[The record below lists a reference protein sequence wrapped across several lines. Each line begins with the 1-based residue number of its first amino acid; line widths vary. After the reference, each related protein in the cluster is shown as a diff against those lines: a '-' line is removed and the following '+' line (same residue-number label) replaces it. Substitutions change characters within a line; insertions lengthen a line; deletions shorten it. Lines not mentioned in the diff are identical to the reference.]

1 MNFIEFLI
9 ESASSKYTR
18 EQLLELDWDKLC
30 EMAYGVKA
38 GDIIQLD
45 PKKIKLKHPDT
56 ENAQHKFDLY
66 GMKWVRS
73 VKFDEPIKVSLGLEG
88 KNNKEDWYLEDGHHR
103 LFAARKL
110 KMPYITAEVE
120 SINLKA
126 VEKLLGFPNAKK
138 RNIKENMDYRGE
150 HEAPTNDGYHK
161 PLYDLTGIYDDDIY
175 GPNAA
180 RYYGDGVSYD
190 NISISIIQQCHNRPN
205 APIKVYR
212 AVPKVL
218 SNSEKIQQYEKEK
231 AYMLKTGRLPSYI
244 DNWSNKSEYYDYVSN
259 EIEKLKQLPDNTQEK
274 LTINP
279 GDWITIT
286 KQYAIEHGKG
296 NLNNKYKILSKTVYA
311 RDLYSDG
318 NSIHEYGYDPQPR
331 VSTRI
336 TK

>member
-30 EMAYGVKA
+30 EMAYGVKD

-120 SINLKA
+120 NINLKA
-126 VEKLLGFPNAKK
+126 VEKLLGFPNTKK

-150 HEAPTNDGYHK
+150 HMAPDKESGAQ
-161 PLYDLTGIYDDDIY
+161 LYDLTVSFPEDVYGYDATRMY
-175 GPNAA
+175 GS
-180 RYYGDGVSYD
+180 GKSYD
-190 NISISIIQQCHNRPN
+190 GLTMSIIHSYRNKPN
-205 APIKVYR
+205 STIKIYR
-212 AVPKVL
+212 AVPHIKTNAEL
-218 SNSEKIQQYEKEK
+218 IQQYEKEK
-231 AYMLKTGRLPSYI
+231 AYIMKNGKIPSYV
-244 DNWSNKSEYYDYVSN
+244 DSSKYKNYSAYYEHILD
-259 EIEKLKQLPDNTQEK
+259 EIERLQQIPDTGKQK
-274 LTINP
+274 ITINP
-279 GDWITIT
+279 GDWVAIT
-286 KQYAIEHGKG
+286 KQYAVEHGRS
-296 NLNNKYKILSKTVYA
+296 NLLNQYKILTKTVYA
-311 RDLYSDG
+311 RDLYTDG
-318 NSIHEYGYDPQPR
+318 DIHEWGYDPQPR
-331 VSTRI
+331 VSTRV
-336 TK
+336 KK